1 MGNEQSSER
10 PMINASTRTGKSFG
24 DFQAVPK
31 PTEATRGK
39 VVCEVRAAAVRRE
52 EKFIFKFLNTH
63 THTSQINPVDYKV
76 GKMILGPVVGLDFAG
91 VVRHVA
97 KNDNSHAFKVGDE
110 VYGTVRGS
118 LTPYCMVKSS
128 SISHKPKTLSFAEAA
143 ALPTAYLTGFQGMF
157 FFFSLSLLKLSLEL
171 THTHTH
177 KD

>member
-1 MGNEQSSER
+1 
-10 PMINASTRTGKSFG
+10 
-24 DFQAVPK
+24 
-31 PTEATRGK
+31 
-39 VVCEVRAAAVRRE
+39 
-52 EKFIFKFLNTH
+52 
-63 THTSQINPVDYKV
+63 
-76 GKMILGPVVGLDFAG
+76 MILGPVVGLDFAG

-157 FFFSLSLLKLSLEL
+157 FFCLSLSLLKLSLEL

-177 KD
+177 TRVERSRQVKKRSERSHCRCKWWMRYCGYTTCKSLGCKNDCGCV